1 MSISDR
7 VAREEKPRTVQ
18 MIPTWLAWGAVV
30 LLSVAGP
37 AYAQG
42 GGGDEPPPEIAGG
55 EDRDGVLRMLL
66 GRLSVHVNGSYQ
78 AASRRYERSN
88 GFSTYGEEAMF
99 VTREEFAGGAHIDV
113 GGTVRLWRELS
124 VGADYTEVSNAGTA
138 VVSGTVPH
146 PFDLGRDRT
155 APAQTVALPHRE
167 RATHVQVGWRFAL
180 RDGLDLTFSAGPTYF
195 NLHQGVVTNLTV
207 REVGGPGFRDIDLQV
222 GTAERT
228 ANGIGFNVRVDTTF
242 MLTRWFGVGYF
253 ARLATGSIGVEPS
266 PWSPDVY
273 YVGGFQT
280 GVGLRIRF

>member
-1 MSISDR
+1 MSRSDR
-7 VAREEKPRTVQ
+7 VSRAEKPRTVQ

-55 EDRDGVLRMLL
+55 KDQDGVLRMLL

-78 AASRRYERSN
+78 AATRRYQKSS

-99 VTREEFAGGAHIDV
+99 VTRQEFAGGAHIDV

-124 VGADYTEVSNAGTA
+124 LGADYTEVRNPGTA
-138 VVSGTVPH
+138 LVSGTVPH
-146 PFDLGRDRT
+146 PLQRDRDRS
-155 APAQTVALPHRE
+155 APPGTVALPHRE
-167 RATHVQVGWRFAL
+167 RATHVRVGWRFAL
-180 RDGLDLTFSAGPTYF
+180 RDGLDLMFSAGPTYF
-195 NLHQGVVTNLTV
+195 NLHQGGVTNLTV
-207 REVGGPGFRDIDLQV
+207 REVGGPGFDDIDLQV